1 MLTPQELDGTPIEF
15 DKAGNPVI
23 PEGYM
28 SAPTEIRNFEGFAF
42 KKGGTEWEFG
52 DNWAGN
58 VDGYFYIIPDPN
70 YKKEEQPTPVA
81 DPILAAFDGA
91 IKDLQEE
98 LQDMKTAKEVYLRMS
113 KDAEVFNTLAEKY
126 GWYEEEEQQEVDQ
139 VPEPTELKVGDKV
152 RIRLD
157 AKNTPPHNDTGW
169 FSDGMEKFLG
179 KIVVIEAVSTP
190 GWFVAEGWAWSSNW
204 LEKVKEEP

>member
-28 SAPTEIRNFEGFAF
+28 KAPKGASDFEGIGFE
-42 KKGGTEWEFG
+42 KGSHEWQG
-52 DNWAGN
+52 GN
-58 VDGYFYIIPDPN
+58 FSGGWGGWFYAIPDPN
-70 YKKEEQPTPVA
+70 YKKEEQSAPAA

-139 VPEPTELKVGDKV
+139 VTEPTELKVGDRV

-157 AKNTPPHNDTGW
+157 AENIPPHDSNDSFVEDMREFLGAEATLEEEESQGW
-169 FSDGMEKFLG
+169 FNLFCW
-179 KIVVIEAVSTP
+179 
-190 GWFVAEGWAWSSNW
+190 GWSKNW